1 LTKKHTLSP
10 SSPEFAEDLEWFA
23 GVCHVVKGLRGA
35 RFGQIGAR
43 TTPFNTTRYSEKLL
57 EQYGISVETLD
68 LSEVLGRVERLANDD
83 TQVQEK
89 LVAIKAYVSTTGI
102 KEEALLKMARL
113 GVVIDRW
120 MQENELVANAIQCW
134 TALENYFGVV
144 PCALMSMLSNNL
156 IPSACETDIPGVIG
170 MYALQLASG
179 LPSALVDWNNNYG
192 DDPNKAVVFHCS
204 NLPKSIFNEAKMDY
218 QEILAGDVGKENA
231 YGTIVGRIKTSPFT
245 YCRVSTDDI
254 NGLITTYVGE
264 GDFTND
270 TLLTFGGYGVVSIP
284 NLQNLLRYICENGFE
299 HHVAVNNAR
308 VARILEEALGNYLG
322 WEVYHHK

>member
-1 LTKKHTLSP
+1 MADLNVPVLVHAFADDNTKMTIADRRDSFCGKMSACNNLRQYDIPYSLTKKHTLSP

-68 LSEVLGRVERLANDD
+68 LSEVLGRVERLDSDD

-134 TALENYFGVV
+134 TALEDYFGVV
-144 PCALMSMLSNNL
+144 PCALMSMLSNSL

-218 QEILAGDVGKENA
+218 QEILAGDVGKCMYQDWYVKIGHSYSIGNTA
-231 YGTIVGRIKTSPFT
+231 F
-245 YCRVSTDDI
+245 
-254 NGLITTYVGE
+254 ITEIG
-264 GDFTND
+264 
-270 TLLTFGGYGVVSIP
+270 
-284 NLQNLLRYICENGFE
+284 
-299 HHVAVNNAR
+299 
-308 VARILEEALGNYLG
+308 
-322 WEVYHHK
+322 